1 MEKPDL
7 NEITK
12 KYSSKAVAAEAK
24 DVVVG
29 FKSFIKD
36 YGVAPLAVA
45 VVIGG
50 AVNEFVKSV
59 VDGLV
64 YPLISLISSQGK
76 LQSLQVTIHGA
87 TFKPGIV
94 INSAIS
100 FLTVCIIVY
109 FFVKYI
115 LRDEKI
121 LKK

>member
-1 MEKPDL
+1 MQKPNL
-7 NEITK
+7 TKITNIYNPK
-12 KYSSKAVAAEAK
+12 GVVIEAK
-24 DVVVG
+24 GAVTG
-29 FKSFIKD
+29 FRSFIKD

-50 AVNEFVKSV
+50 AVNELVKSV

-76 LQSLQVTIHGA
+76 LQSLQVTVHGA
-87 TFKPGIV
+87 VFKPGIV
-94 INSAIS
+94 INSTIS
-100 FLTVCIIVY
+100 FLIVCAVVY